1 VTLVPSINSLIEI
14 VVNDEHAYRSRV
26 EAKVDGA
33 LTVAAPIGAGDLEPP
48 EVGTILT
55 VGWTVARLRYVV
67 SVRLTNISR
76 QRPPRW
82 VVEVVGEVR
91 QENRR
96 NFVRGGGGGTVRL
109 SDIGAGN
116 RVGPVVGKIIDL
128 SEGGLRCHLAV
139 FDHQPG
145 DPIHVQLALG
155 GEAVEVDGLIQSLRP
170 PTEGG
175 GLDVVVTFGLD
186 EPSAQRV
193 RRYLYHLE
201 LQERRRLRDAD

>member
-1 VTLVPSINSLIEI
+1 
-14 VVNDEHAYRSRV
+14 
-26 EAKVDGA
+26 
-33 LTVAAPIGAGDLEPP
+33 
-48 EVGTILT
+48 
-55 VGWTVARLRYVV
+55 
-67 SVRLTNISR
+67 
-76 QRPPRW
+76 
-82 VVEVVGEVR
+82 
-91 QENRR
+91 
-96 NFVRGGGGGTVRL
+96 
-109 SDIGAGN
+109 
-116 RVGPVVGKIIDL
+116 L

-155 GEAVEVDGLIQSLRP
+155 GESVEVDGLIQSLRP
-170 PTEGG
+170 PMEGG